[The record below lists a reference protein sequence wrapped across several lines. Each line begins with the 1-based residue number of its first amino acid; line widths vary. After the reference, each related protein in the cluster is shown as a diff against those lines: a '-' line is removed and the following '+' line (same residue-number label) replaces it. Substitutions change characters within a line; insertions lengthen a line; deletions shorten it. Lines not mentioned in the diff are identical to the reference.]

1 MPAGTFYV
9 QGDQLKSPEEILWT
23 LNNYG
28 ITKDKTVI
36 VTCNTNFTA
45 GGGMFIFRYLGYPDV
60 KVHGDSW
67 SGGPAGWS
75 ILNIVCRN
83 EAIL

>member
-1 MPAGTFYV
+1 MCWV
-9 QGDQLKSPEEILWT
+9 LKSPEEILWT

-45 GGGMFIFRYLGYPDV
+45 GGGMFLFRYLGYPDV

-67 SGGPAGWS
+67 VGWTRWMEF
-75 ILNIVCRN
+75 IKKRLQ
-83 EAIL
+83 E